1 MELRW
6 KASLSASC
14 LHVAYCRV
22 RQLPVANR
30 AFLEVTREGTELLL
44 GVLEECMLDAHL
56 LLPELVAQASAFDNN
71 RQLADVALR
80 RSLGPGAASEQ
91 NLSRIAASIGGLETA
106 VLAAR
111 PDLVDELAVRGGPLQ
126 QLWATRG
133 PGLLIEATR
142 LAEEPFIGVAAEV
155 VLLAPVVGGFGW
167 AHLPTNRVYLEAVL
181 ADPHDDLP
189 EVVRLAWLVLQVN
202 AELARYAEGVGG
214 EQLARLAQLAAV
226 PLALSAAEAVEWATC
241 NTASIARALEC
252 WHLADPTDGPLAEQL
267 FNWWQTYRTGGSSWA
282 VAWRALA
289 ALLAG

>member
-14 LHVAYCRV
+14 LHVAYCMV
-22 RQLPVANR
+22 RQLPLANR
-30 AFLEVTREGTELLL
+30 AFLEVAHEGTELLL
-44 GVLEECMLDAHL
+44 GVLEACKLDAHA

-71 RQLADVALR
+71 RQLADIALR
-80 RSLGPGAASEQ
+80 RALGSGAASEQ
-91 NLSRIAASIGGLETA
+91 NLSRLAAAIGGLETA

-111 PDLVDELAVRGGPLQ
+111 PDLVDELALRGGPLQ
-126 QLWATRG
+126 QQWANRG
-133 PGLLIEATR
+133 PGLLLEATR
-142 LAEEPFIGVAAEV
+142 LAEEPFIAGAAEV
-155 VLLAPVVGGFGW
+155 VLLAPVVGGFGY
-167 AHLPTNRVYLEAVL
+167 AHPPTNRVHLEAVL

-202 AELARYAEGVGG
+202 AELPRYAEVVGG
-214 EQLARLAQLAAV
+214 ERLTRLAQLAAV
-226 PLALSAAEAVEWATC
+226 PLALCAAEAVEWATC
-241 NTASIARALEC
+241 TPASIGRALEC
-252 WHLADPTDGPLAEQL
+252 WHLADPTGDPLAEQL